1 MTVWNEIE
9 EALNRI
15 PVKIRL
21 TAREAIAVREAQEWW
36 TERTL
41 NESSA
46 WAALQVLSE
55 MPSFKQRPGTGA
67 GTKAVKGLDSRE
79 VQLIRHIKPNAKT
92 KQGNTGEVVALAPQD
107 WLRIAQEIERQ
118 PEYYDKQVLGH
129 CLFY

>member
-21 TAREAIAVREAQEWW
+21 TTQEAIAVREAQEWW

-46 WAALQVLSE
+46 WDALQVLSE

-67 GTKAVKGLDSRE
+67 GT
-79 VQLIRHIKPNAKT
+79 NAIVDDAMC
-92 KQGNTGEVVALAPQD
+92 EPQP
-107 WLRIAQEIERQ
+107 RVNGRR
-118 PEYYDKQVLGH
+118 PETHQRA
-129 CLFY
+129 